1 MFVLCRSVWTKLH
14 GNVLTDWLANAIIN
28 TMTFIF
34 RGTLR
39 DFISEQFR
47 MQVQAMIDDINNG
60 RSGVGRFQSV
70 EEVQSF
76 LHQFAANGFQKP
88 INI

>member
-1 MFVLCRSVWTKLH
+1 MH

-39 DFISEQFR
+39 DYISEQFR
-47 MQVQAMIDDINNG
+47 MQVQAMIDDINNSRG
-60 RSGVGRFQSV
+60 SMFKSV
-70 EEVQSF
+70 DDVQTF
-76 LHQFAANGFQKP
+76 LHKFAANGFQKP
-88 INI
+88 INF